1 MDMLFRGLFD
11 TNITQVISVMD
22 FILCIGFALL
32 SGLILALM
40 YIYNTR
46 YTKSF
51 VSTLAILPSVVC
63 VVIMMV
69 NGNFGAGLAV
79 AGAFSLVRFR
89 SAPGSAREISAIFMA
104 MSSGLIAG
112 MGYLGYTLLFTIVIG
127 GINMIYS
134 YIDFGAK
141 KQSEKYKI
149 LNITIPEN
157 LDYTGVFDDIL
168 LKYTKVYE
176 LTHVRSTNMGSM
188 FKLTYNITL
197 KKVEYEKS
205 FIDELR
211 CRNGNLE
218 ISVSKQDTLIT
229 EL

>member
-1 MDMLFRGLFD
+1 MDTLFRGLFD
-11 TNITQVISVMD
+11 TDMTQVIPIMD
-22 FILCIGFALL
+22 FMLCIGFALL
-32 SGLILALM
+32 
-40 YIYNTR
+40 
-46 YTKSF
+46 
-51 VSTLAILPSVVC
+51 
-63 VVIMMV
+63 
-69 NGNFGAGLAV
+69 
-79 AGAFSLVRFR
+79 
-89 SAPGSAREISAIFMA
+89 
-104 MSSGLIAG
+104 SGLIAG
-112 MGYLGYTLLFTIVIG
+112 MGYLGYTLLFTFVIG

-134 YIDFGAK
+134 HIDFGAK

-168 LKYTKVYE
+168 SKYTKVYE

-197 KKVEYEKS
+197 KKVQYEKN

>member
-69 NGNFGAGLAV
+69 NGNLGAGLAV

-104 MSSGLIAG
+104 MSSGFIAG

-168 LKYTKVYE
+168 LKYTKVYK